1 MSQNAFQLCCFVI
14 LSWMTLNSSAQ
25 SDSVN
30 NKPEQVYWTPRYSLS
45 LQKSPGLGVGIA
57 RLGMIDKGIS
67 SGSWCLYSAV
77 DAHLRTSSTDPR
89 IFYSLKGGFEI
100 SWVIT
105 MWALEAACYSDFE
118 QSLFVVTPKAGLS
131 LGGVFNLL
139 YGYNISKQIED
150 FPGLGH
156 HQISLVVNM
165 NRRVLSGE

>member
-1 MSQNAFQLCCFVI
+1 MKALKQYCFVI
-14 LSWMTLNSSAQ
+14 ISLITLNSFAQ
-25 SDSVN
+25 SDSVTT
-30 NKPEQVYWTPRYSLS
+30 KPEHVYWTPRYTLS
-45 LQKSPGLGVGIA
+45 MQQSPGLGVGIA
-57 RLGMIDKGIS
+57 RLGMIDKGLDF
-67 SGSWCLYSAV
+67 GSWCLYGFV
-77 DAHLRTSSTDPR
+77 DAHLRTSSSDPQM
-89 IFYSLKGGFEI
+89 FYSLKGGFET